1 MSLSPSNSEAQRQ
14 ADLMQA
20 IVSFQADAPAGW
32 QAPPLAQQAMHAY
45 QGHVRV
51 LAAQVLAQ
59 TFPSLKRLLGD
70 EPWPH
75 MAQAFWQ
82 AHPPTQAHLHRWG
95 AAMPEWV
102 AQQSAWQA
110 WPFLADMARLDWA
123 QHLSLLADTHPCEA
137 DSLMLLGQD
146 STDANDLI
154 LQLQPNLQLLQSDW
168 PVVQIHIALDAR
180 VDKINT
186 DASTIDLKHIVLTH
200 AAENACVM
208 GAHIQSMPA
217 DWFNFMVHARATDTP
232 SLETLLSDHSG
243 IDFTAWLT
251 AALQHGWLLR
261 IKRA

>member
-1 MSLSPSNSEAQRQ
+1 MSTPPSNTEAQRQ

-20 IVSFQADAPAGW
+20 IVSFQADVPAGW
-32 QAPPLAQQAMHAY
+32 QAPPLARQAMHAY

-59 TFPSLKRLLGD
+59 TFPNLKRLLGN

-75 MAQAFWQ
+75 LAQAFWQ

-102 AQQSAWQA
+102 AQQSAWHA

-123 QHLSLLADTHPCEA
+123 QHLSLLADTHPFEA
-137 DSLMLLGQD
+137 DTLMLLGQENTSAD
-146 STDANDLI
+146 DLM
-154 LQLQPNLQLLQSDW
+154 LQLQASVQLVQSDW
-168 PVVQIHIALDAR
+168 PVVQIHMALDANLDVKN
-180 VDKINT
+180 VDV
-186 DASTIDLKHIVLTH
+186 STIDLKQIVLTH

-208 GAHIQSMPA
+208 GNTIQSVPA
-217 DWFNFMVHARATDTP
+217 DWFDFMVQASATDAP
-232 SLETLLSDHSG
+232 SLQTLLSDHTS

-251 AALQHGWLLR
+251 AALRHGWLLR
-261 IKRA
+261 IKRI